1 MNTAEAVAGSATDLA
16 TTVASA
22 VAEAA
27 RVKVKAVSTS
37 LRLEEGRRCEPHGSH
52 GRGSG
57 ESAAH
62 GLARRGGVALEGD
75 IDARTCRP
83 CVPLVW
89 VPARGGGDA
98 ATVRLV
104 RRRTDA
110 FFALFDAL
118 VADSMFTK
126 VSGQGVSYLNF

>member
-1 MNTAEAVAGSATDLA
+1 VNTAEAVAGSATDLA

-75 IDARTCRP
+75 IDARTCRRRA
-83 CVPLVW
+83 PLVW
-89 VPARGGGDA
+89 VPARGGHDA
-98 ATVRLV
+98 NAI
-104 RRRTDA
+104 RRARAELSLMPDVT
-110 FFALFDAL
+110 
-118 VADSMFTK
+118 
-126 VSGQGVSYLNF
+126 